1 MNTETRKKMAAWLTS
16 TPGVIAALDQ
26 SGGSTP
32 EALSSYGIL
41 NTAYQGET
49 EMLEL
54 IHAMRVRL
62 MTAPGFSSERVIG
75 AILFEH
81 TMDRS
86 IGAKSIPAYLW
97 EDRGIIS
104 FLKVDSGR
112 EAEHDGVQLMKPM
125 LNLSNLLERALE
137 KGCLGT
143 KMRSVV
149 RSASERGISAVV
161 RQQFEVASTIL
172 KNGLIPIIEPEV
184 LVDSPDKAIAEA
196 ILVKEI
202 LKNLSELAHG
212 TKVILKL
219 TLPSQ
224 PDLYAPLVEHPKV
237 ARVFALSGGYSLKVA
252 CEKLRENTGVIGSF
266 SRALVENL
274 RVSMPDSEFSRN
286 LSQNIEEIYLA
297 STQKARPRDAGHSST
312 VR

>member
-1 MNTETRKKMAAWLTS
+1 MNTETRIEMAARLTS
-16 TPGVIAALDQ
+16 ASGIIAALDQ

-32 EALSSYGIL
+32 DALRSYGISD
-41 NTAYQGET
+41 TAYQGDA
-49 EMLEL
+49 EMLKL
-54 IHAMRVRL
+54 IHEMRVRI

-81 TMDRS
+81 TMESS
-86 IGAKSIPAYLW
+86 IGAKSVPVYLW
-97 EDRGIIS
+97 EDRGILS

-112 EAEHDGVQLMKPM
+112 EAEQDGVQLMKPM
-125 LNLSNLLERALE
+125 PNLGNLLERALE
-137 KGCLGT
+137 KGFLGT

-149 RSASERGISAVV
+149 HSASERGISAAV

-184 LVDSPDKAIAEA
+184 LVSSPDKAMAET

-212 TKVILKL
+212 TQVVLKL
-219 TLPSQ
+219 TLPTQ
-224 PDLYAPLVEHPKV
+224 PDLYAALVEHPKV

-274 RVSMPDSEFSRN
+274 RVSMPDAEFNRN

-297 STQKARPRDAGHSST
+297 SA
-312 VR
+312 

>member
-1 MNTETRKKMAAWLTS
+1 MNTETRIEMAARLTS
-16 TPGVIAALDQ
+16 ASGIIAALDQ

-32 EALSSYGIL
+32 DALRSYGISD
-41 NTAYQGET
+41 TAYQGDA
-49 EMLEL
+49 EMLKL
-54 IHAMRVRL
+54 IHEMRVRII
-62 MTAPGFSSERVIG
+62 TAPGFSSERVIG

-81 TMDRS
+81 TMESS
-86 IGAKSIPAYLW
+86 IGTKSVPAYLW
-97 EDRGIIS
+97 EDRGILS

-125 LNLSNLLERALE
+125 PNIGNLLERALE
-137 KGCLGT
+137 KGFLGT

-149 RSASERGISAVV
+149 HLASENGISAAVT
-161 RQQFEVASTIL
+161 QQFDVASIIL

-184 LVDSPDKAIAEA
+184 LVSSPDKAMAET

-202 LKNLSELAHG
+202 LKKLSELAHG
-212 TKVILKL
+212 TQVILKL

-224 PDLYAPLVEHPKV
+224 PDLYAALVEHPKV

-274 RVSMPDSEFSRN
+274 RVSMPDVEFNRN

-297 STQKARPRDAGHSST
+297 S
-312 VR
+312 V

>member
-1 MNTETRKKMAAWLTS
+1 MNTETRIEMAARLTS
-16 TPGVIAALDQ
+16 ASGIIAALDQ

-32 EALSSYGIL
+32 DALRSYGVSD
-41 NTAYQGET
+41 TAYHGDA
-49 EMLEL
+49 EMLKL
-54 IHAMRVRL
+54 IHEMRVRI

-75 AILFEH
+75 TILFEQ
-81 TMDRS
+81 TMDHS
-86 IGAKSIPAYLW
+86 IGTKSIPAYLW
-97 EDRGIIS
+97 EDRGIFS

-112 EAEHDGVQLMKPM
+112 EAEHDGVQLMKPIS
-125 LNLSNLLERALE
+125 NLSNLLERALE
-137 KGCLGT
+137 KGVLGT
-143 KMRSVV
+143 KMRSVIN
-149 RSASERGISAVV
+149 SASENGISAAVT
-161 RQQFEVASTIL
+161 QQFEVASTIL

-184 LVDSPDKAIAEA
+184 LVDSPDKALAEA

-202 LKNLSELAHG
+202 LKNLSGLAHG
-212 TKVILKL
+212 TQVILKL

-224 PDLYAPLVEHPKV
+224 PDLYAALVEHPKV

-274 RVSMPDSEFSRN
+274 RISMPDVEFNRN

-297 STQKARPRDAGHSST
+297 SA
-312 VR
+312 

>member
-1 MNTETRKKMAAWLTS
+1 MNTETRIEMAARLTS
-16 TPGVIAALDQ
+16 ASGIIAALDQ

-32 EALSSYGIL
+32 DALRSYGISD
-41 NTAYQGET
+41 TAYQGDA
-49 EMLEL
+49 EMLKL
-54 IHAMRVRL
+54 IHEMRVRI
-62 MTAPGFSSERVIG
+62 MTTPGFSSERVIG

-81 TMDRS
+81 TMESS
-86 IGAKSIPAYLW
+86 IGTKSVPAYLW
-97 EDRGIIS
+97 EDRGILS

-125 LNLSNLLERALE
+125 PNIGNLLERALE
-137 KGCLGT
+137 KGFLGT

-149 RSASERGISAVV
+149 HLASENGISAAVT
-161 RQQFEVASTIL
+161 QQFDVASIIL

-184 LVDSPDKAIAEA
+184 LVSSPDKAMAET

-212 TKVILKL
+212 TQVILKL

-224 PDLYAPLVEHPKV
+224 PDLYAALVEHPKV

-274 RVSMPDSEFSRN
+274 RVSMPDVEFNRN

-297 STQKARPRDAGHSST
+297 S
-312 VR
+312 V

>member
-1 MNTETRKKMAAWLTS
+1 MNTETRKEMTARLTS

-32 EALSSYGIL
+32 EALSSYGIS

-54 IHAMRVRL
+54 IHAMRVRI
-62 MTAPGFSSERVIG
+62 MSAPAFSGERVIG

-86 IGAKSIPAYLW
+86 IGGKSVPAYLW
-97 EDRGIIS
+97 EDRGIFS

-112 EAEHDGVQLMKPM
+112 EAEHDGVQLMKSMP
-125 LNLSNLLERALE
+125 NLTDLLDRALE
-137 KGCLGT
+137 KGVLGT

-149 RSASERGISAVV
+149 RSASEKGISAVV
-161 RQQFEVASTIL
+161 AQQFDVASTIL

-184 LVDSPDKAIAEA
+184 LVGSPDKAMAEA
-196 ILVKEI
+196 ILVKET
-202 LKNLSELAHG
+202 LSNLSELAHG
-212 TKVILKL
+212 AHVILKL

-237 ARVFALSGGYSLKVA
+237 ARVFALSGGYSLQIA
-252 CEKLRENTGVIGSF
+252 CEKLRENTGMIGSF

-274 RVSMPDSEFSRN
+274 RVSMQNDEFDRN

-297 STQKARPRDAGHSST
+297 SVRKGGSAIVEPSARA
-312 VR
+312 

>member
-1 MNTETRKKMAAWLTS
+1 MNTETRKKMAARLTS

-54 IHAMRVRL
+54 IHAMRVRI

-81 TMDRS
+81 TLERS

-104 FLKVDSGR
+104 ILKVDSGR

-125 LNLSNLLERALE
+125 LNLSNLVERALE
-137 KGCLGT
+137 NGCLGT

-149 RSASERGISAVV
+149 RSASERGISAAV

-184 LVDSPDKAIAEA
+184 LIDSPDKAIAEA

-202 LKNLSELAHG
+202 LKNLEELAHG
-212 TKVILKL
+212 TQVILKL

-224 PDLYAPLVEHPKV
+224 QDLYAPLVEHSNV
-237 ARVFALSGGYSLKVA
+237 SRVFALSGGYSLKVA
-252 CEKLRENTGVIGSF
+252 CEKLEENNGMIGSF

-274 RVSMPDSEFSRN
+274 RVSMPDAEFNRN

-297 STQKARPRDAGHSST
+297 SAQKARWRDAVHSST

>member
-1 MNTETRKKMAAWLTS
+1 MNTETRIEMAARLTS
-16 TPGVIAALDQ
+16 ASGIIAALDQ

-32 EALSSYGIL
+32 NALRSYGISD
-41 NTAYQGET
+41 TAYQGDA
-49 EMLEL
+49 EMLKL
-54 IHAMRVRL
+54 IHEMRVRII
-62 MTAPGFSSERVIG
+62 TAPGFSSERVIG

-81 TMDRS
+81 TMENF
-86 IGAKSIPAYLW
+86 IGAKSVPAYLW
-97 EDRGIIS
+97 EDRGILS

-125 LNLSNLLERALE
+125 PNLGNLLERAFE
-137 KGCLGT
+137 KGILGT

-149 RSASERGISAVV
+149 RSASERGISAAV

-212 TKVILKL
+212 TQVILKL
-219 TLPSQ
+219 TLPTQ
-224 PDLYAPLVEHPKV
+224 PDLYAALVEHPKV

-274 RVSMPDSEFSRN
+274 RVSMRDAEFDRN

-297 STQKARPRDAGHSST
+297 SA
-312 VR
+312 

>member
-1 MNTETRKKMAAWLTS
+1 MNTKTREEMAVRLTS
-16 TPGVIAALDQ
+16 TPGIIAALDQ

-32 EALSSYGIL
+32 EALSSYGIS
-41 NTAYQGET
+41 NTAYQGEM
-49 EMLEL
+49 EIFEL
-54 IHAMRVRL
+54 IHAMRMRI
-62 MTAPGFSSERVIG
+62 MTAPTSASERVLG
-75 AILFEH
+75 AILFEQ

-86 IGAKSIPAYLW
+86 IGVKSIPVYLW
-97 EDRGIIS
+97 EDRGIFS

-112 EAEHDGVQLMKPM
+112 EAEHDGVQLMKPIP
-125 LNLSNLLERALE
+125 NLSNLLERALE
-137 KGCLGT
+137 KGFLGT

-149 RSASERGISAVV
+149 HSASEKGISAAIT
-161 RQQFEVASTIL
+161 QQFEVASTIS
-172 KNGLIPIIEPEV
+172 KSGLIPIIEPEV
-184 LVDSPDKAIAEA
+184 LVSSPDKEIAED

-212 TKVILKL
+212 TQVVLKL

-224 PDLYAPLVEHPKV
+224 PDLYAALVEHPKV

-266 SRALVENL
+266 SRALFENL
-274 RVSMPDSEFSRN
+274 RVSMPNAEFDRN

-297 STQKARPRDAGHSST
+297 SAQKGENADVVHPRLQ
-312 VR
+312 

>member
-1 MNTETRKKMAAWLTS
+1 MDTETRKEMAARLTS

-32 EALSSYGIL
+32 EALSSYGIS
-41 NTAYQGET
+41 NTAYQGEM

-54 IHAMRVRL
+54 IHAMRVRI
-62 MTAPGFSSERVIG
+62 MTAPTFSSERVIG

-97 EDRGIIS
+97 EDRGIFS

-112 EAEHDGVQLMKPM
+112 EAEHDGVQLMKPIA
-125 LNLSNLLERALE
+125 NLSNLLERALE

-149 RSASERGISAVV
+149 HSASEKGISAAV

-172 KNGLIPIIEPEV
+172 KSGLIPIIEPEV
-184 LVDSPDKAIAEA
+184 LVSSPDKAIAED

-202 LKNLSELAHG
+202 LKNLSEPAHG
-212 TKVILKL
+212 TQVILKL

-224 PDLYAPLVEHPKV
+224 PDLYAALVEHPKV

-266 SRALVENL
+266 SRALFENL
-274 RVSMPDSEFSRN
+274 RVSMPNAEFDRN

-297 STQKARPRDAGHSST
+297 SAQKGENADVVHPRLQ
-312 VR
+312 

>member
-1 MNTETRKKMAAWLTS
+1 MNTETRIEMAARLTS
-16 TPGVIAALDQ
+16 ASGIIAALDQ

-32 EALSSYGIL
+32 DALRSYGISD
-41 NTAYQGET
+41 TAYHGDA
-49 EMLEL
+49 EMLKL
-54 IHAMRVRL
+54 IHEMRVRI

-75 AILFEH
+75 TILFEQ
-81 TMDRS
+81 TMDHS
-86 IGAKSIPAYLW
+86 IGTKSIPAYLW
-97 EDRGIIS
+97 EDRGIFS

-112 EAEHDGVQLMKPM
+112 EAEHDGVQLMKPIP
-125 LNLSNLLERALE
+125 NLSNLLERALE
-137 KGCLGT
+137 KGVLGT
-143 KMRSVV
+143 KMRSVIN
-149 RSASERGISAVV
+149 SASENGISAAVT
-161 RQQFEVASTIL
+161 QQFEVASTIL

-184 LVDSPDKAIAEA
+184 LVDSPDKALAEA

-212 TKVILKL
+212 MEVILKL
-219 TLPSQ
+219 TLPTE
-224 PDLYAPLVEHPKV
+224 PDLYAALIEHPKV

-274 RVSMPDSEFSRN
+274 RISMPDEEFNRN

-297 STQKARPRDAGHSST
+297 SA
-312 VR
+312 

>member
-1 MNTETRKKMAAWLTS
+1 MNTETRKEMATRLTS

-54 IHAMRVRL
+54 IHAMRVRI

-81 TMDRS
+81 TMEKS

-97 EDRGIIS
+97 EDRGIVS

-125 LNLSNLLERALE
+125 LNLGNLLERALE

-149 RSASERGISAVV
+149 HSASEKGISAAV
-161 RQQFEVASTIL
+161 RQQFDVASTIL
-172 KNGLIPIIEPEV
+172 KSGLIPIIEPEV
-184 LVDSPDKAIAEA
+184 LVSSPDKSIAED

-212 TKVILKL
+212 TQVILKL

-224 PDLYAPLVEHPKV
+224 PDLYAALVEHPKV

-252 CEKLRENTGVIGSF
+252 CEKLRENTGLIGSF
-266 SRALVENL
+266 SRALFENL
-274 RVSMPDSEFSRN
+274 RVSMPNAEFDRN

-297 STQKARPRDAGHSST
+297 SAQKGENADVVHPRLQ
-312 VR
+312 

>member
-1 MNTETRKKMAAWLTS
+1 MNTETRKEMAARLTS
-16 TPGVIAALDQ
+16 TPGIVAALDQ

-32 EALSSYGIL
+32 ETLRSYGISDA
-41 NTAYQGET
+41 AYQGET
-49 EMLEL
+49 EMLKL
-54 IHAMRVRL
+54 IHEVRVRI
-62 MTAPGFSSERVIG
+62 MTAPTFSSERVIG

-97 EDRGIIS
+97 EDRGIFS

-112 EAEHDGVQLMKPM
+112 EAEQDGVQLMKPM
-125 LNLSNLLERALE
+125 PNLSNLLERALE
-137 KGCLGT
+137 KGVLGT

-149 RSASERGISAVV
+149 HSASEKGISIAV
-161 RQQFEVASTIL
+161 RQQFDVASTIL

-184 LVDSPDKAIAEA
+184 LVSSPDKVIAEA

-212 TKVILKL
+212 TQVILKL

-224 PDLYAPLVEHPKV
+224 PDLYAALVEHPKV

-266 SRALVENL
+266 SRALFENL
-274 RVSMPDSEFSRN
+274 RVSMPNAEFDLN

-297 STQKARPRDAGHSST
+297 STQKGENA
-312 VR
+312 

>member
-1 MNTETRKKMAAWLTS
+1 MNTEIRKELAARLTS
-16 TPGVIAALDQ
+16 ASGIIAALDQ

-32 EALSSYGIL
+32 ETLRSYGIS
-41 NTAYQGET
+41 NTAYQGEA
-49 EMLEL
+49 EMLKL
-54 IHAMRVRL
+54 IHEMRVRVI
-62 MTAPGFSSERVIG
+62 TAPGFSSERVIG

-81 TMDRS
+81 TMESS
-86 IGAKSIPAYLW
+86 IGAKSIPAYLL
-97 EDRGIIS
+97 EDRGILS

-125 LNLSNLLERALE
+125 PNLSNLLERALE
-137 KGCLGT
+137 KGFLGT

-149 RSASERGISAVV
+149 HSASEKGISAAVT
-161 RQQFEVASTIL
+161 QQFDVASTIL
-172 KNGLIPIIEPEV
+172 KIGLIPIIEPEV
-184 LVDSPDKAIAEA
+184 LVSSPDKAMAEA

-202 LKNLSELAHG
+202 LKNLSELSHG
-212 TKVILKL
+212 TQVILKL

-224 PDLYAPLVEHPKV
+224 PDLYAALVEHPKV

-266 SRALVENL
+266 SRALFENL
-274 RVSMPDSEFSRN
+274 RVSMPNAEFDRN

-297 STQKARPRDAGHSST
+297 SAQKGENA
-312 VR
+312 

>member
-1 MNTETRKKMAAWLTS
+1 MNTETRIEMAARLTS
-16 TPGVIAALDQ
+16 ASGIIAALDQ

-32 EALSSYGIL
+32 DALRSYGISD
-41 NTAYQGET
+41 TAYQGDA
-49 EMLEL
+49 EMLKL
-54 IHAMRVRL
+54 IHEMRVRI
-62 MTAPGFSSERVIG
+62 MTTPGFSSERVIG

-81 TMDRS
+81 TMESS
-86 IGAKSIPAYLW
+86 IGTKSVPAYLW
-97 EDRGIIS
+97 EDRGILS

-125 LNLSNLLERALE
+125 PNIGNLLERALE
-137 KGCLGT
+137 KGFLGT

-149 RSASERGISAVV
+149 HLASENGISAAVT
-161 RQQFEVASTIL
+161 QQFDVASIIL

-184 LVDSPDKAIAEA
+184 LVSSPDKAMAET

-212 TKVILKL
+212 TQVILKL

-224 PDLYAPLVEHPKV
+224 PDLYAALVEHPKV

-266 SRALVENL
+266 SRALVESL
-274 RVSMPDSEFSRN
+274 RVSMPDVEFNRN

-297 STQKARPRDAGHSST
+297 S
-312 VR
+312 V